1 MDSYVSK
8 PISIKVLMQELDRV
22 MLDRELEKKPELA
35 VANAPPLVNLKKLM
49 LQVDGDI
56 DLLRSMVSLF
66 VVEAPDSLA
75 AIRAAVESNNAESL
89 SRLAH
94 ALKGMVSNFSS
105 DAVTGAALKLETIAR
120 GLDLAD
126 APTAYRALAAM
137 IARLTPELTQLAEAG
152 GSESESQL

>member
-1 MDSYVSK
+1 
-8 PISIKVLMQELDRV
+8 
-22 MLDRELEKKPELA
+22 
-35 VANAPPLVNLKKLM
+35 
-49 LQVDGDI
+49 
-56 DLLRSMVSLF
+56 LRSMVSLF